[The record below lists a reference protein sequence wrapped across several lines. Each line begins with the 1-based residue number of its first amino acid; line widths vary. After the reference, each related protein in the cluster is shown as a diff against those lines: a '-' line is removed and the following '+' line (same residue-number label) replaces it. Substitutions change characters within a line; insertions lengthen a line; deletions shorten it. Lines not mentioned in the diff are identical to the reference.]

1 MLNVTWGSDA
11 VTTYLNYLQDLTKIS
26 AEVPF
31 DMVAYADMA
40 LWVLHAKYFC
50 KVHGSPEIRN
60 YYETDCSLLKL
71 RAKNVMEP
79 FRSLPLSILAR
90 AMEDIRG
97 DLAGV
102 VACYWVEVA
111 IRRKAKSVGAKWQGG
126 IPLKEVIE
134 DLAPRREDDFR
145 RRLDRCRGIRTNLFH
160 YDKKPGSVGR
170 QELFDVIEEIE
181 KSLPGIWLGDGSI
194 P

>member
-134 DLAPRREDDFR
+134 DLAREGKTIFGVVLTDAEGFV
-145 RRLDRCRGIRTNLFH
+145 RTYFTMTRNQAV
-160 YDKKPGSVGR
+160 S
-170 QELFDVIEEIE
+170 
-181 KSLPGIWLGDGSI
+181 DGKNYLT
-194 P
+194 